1 MKFFD
6 NDFERSFNRGFKAV
20 VFLQIV
26 FVILIVTVIIVALT
40 HPQAIGEF
48 AGKIVN
54 GFNTT
59 AK

>member
-1 MKFFD
+1 MND
-6 NDFERSFNRGFKAV
+6 NFERNFNRGFKAV
-20 VFLQIV
+20 VFLQIF
-26 FVILIVTVIIVALT
+26 FVVLIVVVIIAAIT

-54 GFNTT
+54 GFNST